1 MDAELYRTSGQM
13 IKLSNALIW
22 FRNRELDALGLTS
35 SQFEV
40 VRYLLLHIGEEVT
53 AGVLMRELGLSQ
65 STVAGILK
73 RLCDKCII
81 DRRQDE
87 SDTRRSFV
95 RLTPKGLALEE
106 ELQGIALRS
115 EDVLLRGMTEA
126 EAADFYRLLSLA
138 HSNMNSVRDE
148 AREA

>member
-81 DRRQDE
+81 VRRQDE

-138 HSNMNSVRDE
+138 LSNMNSVRDE
-148 AREA
+148 AKEA